1 MAIPATKPSWVRMSG
16 PLAPYA
22 DLMKRAL
29 AEVGYTPLSAARE
42 MRMLANLSDWL
53 ESEGLEVS
61 DLNASLVEE
70 FTEARLADGYV
81 SPPSRSVLRRLL
93 EVLREAGVLEV
104 DTPIKPTTPTDVLLQ
119 SFRSY
124 LLEERSLAPSTT
136 AAYVGYARRFA
147 EGIAG
152 KRSIGEVTAKDVT
165 NAVLHESR
173 TKSAAAT
180 SYFAMGLRSFLR
192 FCFGKGMTPTD
203 LSQAALTATRRRTS
217 TLPRGI
223 SRDDVTALLAA
234 CDRRRSQHRRD
245 YAILITLIRLGLRA
259 SEVAALTID
268 DIDWR
273 EGLLVVHG
281 KSRRDDVLP
290 LPRDVGEAI
299 SNYVQR
305 GRPKTE
311 RRELFLRFLVPA
323 GPLDRGGVGCVVRR
337 ACVRA
342 GLPPIGPHRLRH
354 SLACHMVGA
363 GVPLPEIGQVLRHRH
378 IATTSNYARVDIESL
393 RRLAQPWPGSES

>member
-29 AEVGYTPLSAARE
+29 AEAGYTPLSAARE

-53 ESEGLEVS
+53 GSEDREVS
-61 DLNASLVEE
+61 DLKTSLVEE
-70 FTEARLADGYV
+70 FIKARLADGYV
-81 SPPSRSVLRRLL
+81 SPPSKSVLRRLL
-93 EVLREAGVLEV
+93 EVLEEDGVLEV
-104 DTPIKPTTPTDVLLQ
+104 DKPADPSGPTDLLLQ
-119 SFRSY
+119 SFGSY
-124 LLEERSLAPSTT
+124 LIEERSLAPSTT

-147 EGIAG
+147 ERIANT
-152 KRSIGEVTAKDVT
+152 RSIGEVTPKDVT
-165 NAVLHESR
+165 EAVLHESQ

-192 FCFGKGMTPTD
+192 FCFANGHTLID
-203 LSQAALTATRRRTS
+203 LSPAALMATRRRTS
-217 TLPRGI
+217 TLPQGI
-223 SRDDVTALLAA
+223 SRADIAALLAA

-273 EGLLVVHG
+273 EGLVVVHG
-281 KSRRDDVLP
+281 KGRRDDVLP
-290 LPRDVGEAI
+290 LPGDVGEAI
-299 SNYVQR
+299 SSYMQR

-311 RRELFLRFLVPA
+311 RRELFLRFLARA

-354 SLACHMVGA
+354 SLACHMVSV
-363 GVPLPEIGQVLRHRH
+363 GVPLPEISQVLRHRH